1 MLMTIT
7 VLNSISDHMVVVGI
21 YNTFISYLF
30 WITFAFH
37 KHLNWLRLFTWQSDS
52 SIHSWRVWDISSL
65 AWIGLF

>member
-1 MLMTIT
+1 MTIT

-37 KHLNWLRLFTWQSDS
+37 KHLN
-52 SIHSWRVWDISSL
+52 
-65 AWIGLF
+65 